1 MIDFL
6 KGLYI
11 SINLFWYLSA
21 MTIILC
27 GNGKRKDKFYL
38 RLILFIILGSSVN
51 YAFSFL
57 SLVIENTTL
66 FYVLKYLFCFITIY
80 IGEAFCFKLKW
91 TQSVYYVICGYAI
104 QHFAYSVFMI
114 IITIFK
120 IELINFSIIN
130 VILELLCNVC
140 IFTIFFLIIGKYI
153 RKIIIEY
160 NADSFILPL
169 AILLFTVIV
178 LDVIGFSFEDKAR
191 IIMSSYAAL
200 LCLTM
205 LYAMYKIY
213 ELNKIFGEKIT
224 IQAITKKQ
232 KEQYEISKKNIEYIN
247 IKCHDLRKQIEVLKD
262 SANTKKI
269 GEMEEQLRIYDTD
282 ANTGNDIL
290 DVILTE
296 QGLRCSHEK
305 IRFTYIADGKAL
317 SAIDTVDICS
327 IFYNILDNAIEA
339 VEKLPEDERIISL
352 KVTSIGNMISINSY
366 NNYKE
371 KLHYKNGEIVT
382 VKEDAASHGFGLK
395 SIKMAV
401 ESYHGELKYYEQA
414 GVFNINILIPII

>member
-11 SINLFWYLSA
+11 NINLFWYLTA
-21 MTIILC
+21 MTVILC
-27 GNGKRKDKFYL
+27 GSGKRKEKFII

-57 SLVIENTTL
+57 RLVIGNTAV
-66 FYVLKYLFCFITIY
+66 FYILKYLFCFFTIY

-91 TQSVYYVICGYAI
+91 TQLIYYAICGYAI

-114 IITIFK
+114 IMTILKIGIT
-120 IELINFSIIN
+120 N
-130 VILELLCNVC
+130 VTFFGFILELSCNVC
-140 IFTIFFLIIGKYI
+140 IFTIFFLITGKYI
-153 RKIIIEY
+153 RKTIMEY
-160 NADSFILPL
+160 NADSLILPL
-169 AILLFTVIV
+169 SILLLATVCLGV
-178 LDVIGFSFEDKAR
+178 NSFSYDGKAR
-191 IIMSSYAAL
+191 IIMSSYAGL
-200 LCLTM
+200 LCLTI

-213 ELNKIFGEKIT
+213 ELNKIFSEKNT
-224 IQAITKKQ
+224 VQAIAKKQ

-247 IKCHDLRKQIEVLKD
+247 IKCHDLKKQIEVLKNG
-262 SANTKKI
+262 ANTEKI
-269 GEMEEQLRIYDTD
+269 GEMEEQIRIYDTD

-296 QGLRCSHEK
+296 YGLRCEHDK
-305 IRFTYIADGKAL
+305 IRFTYMADGHAL
-317 SAIDTVDICS
+317 SAVDTADICS
-327 IFYNILDNAIEA
+327 IFYNILDNAVEA
-339 VEKLPEDERIISL
+339 VEKLPEEERIISL
-352 KVTSIGNMISINSY
+352 KVTSIGNMININSY

-371 KLHYKNGEIVT
+371 KLRYKNGEIIT

-401 ESYHGELKYYEQA
+401 ESYHGELKYYEQD
-414 GVFNINILIPII
+414 GIFNLNILIPLI